1 MLDRIIGE
9 AGRAAARI
17 AAHLAHPVIV
27 AYRELPADSRPGI
40 EQHPSAVDPR
50 STVGG
55 QFERAGEDLPMFG
68 FAQRRASD
76 AAKD

>member
-27 AYRELPADSRPGI
+27 AYRELYDGDGAR
-40 EQHPSAVDPR
+40 VLFDPR